1 MPPKTRHF
9 WSVLFD
15 KMKVILHRIYLVTL
29 LKKVCSKP
37 NNSICLTYYKSPRS
51 EKKIFS
57 FRPFVS
63 FTFDGQKRR
72 LGSWASWTGTWTST
86 AKRKVVLEKGF
97 RKISYLWM
105 QKEDTGTTFM
115 LIFVMMMKGSNKFAK
130 MRLGI

>member
-1 MPPKTRHF
+1 MTFLIGFVWQNEGDISPNILSHVVEK
-9 WSVLFD
+9 SVL
-15 KMKVILHRIYLVTL
+15 K
-29 LKKVCSKP
+29 KP

-86 AKRKVVLEKGF
+86 AKRKVILKFHTLLVTLLLSNDQSQNFMNAQRGYRYDFYVNFCNDDE
-97 RKISYLWM
+97 RK
-105 QKEDTGTTFM
+105 Q
-115 LIFVMMMKGSNKFAK
+115 
-130 MRLGI
+130 